1 VKAIDNTLVHKLLTQ
16 AGRGERRPWLV
27 EDDLKAVR
35 KAVSEGKTKIEILRG
50 RKYAI
55 HYFTWRKE
63 KWFCLKPV
71 SGFVPMTSGPISWIM
86 TVEAV

>member
-35 KAVSEGKTKIEILRG
+35 KAVSEFITSLGA
-50 RKYAI
+50 RKSGSALSLLVVS
-55 HYFTWRKE
+55 
-63 KWFCLKPV
+63 CL
-71 SGFVPMTSGPISWIM
+71 
-86 TVEAV
+86 